1 MNPHPVLANHFQQL
15 ACRFSQRAG
24 VSAQRSENAPCSRKR
39 VFRARPAN
47 AKHRQQEWTTR
58 KTDGAKSGQRTV

>member
-47 AKHRQQEWTTR
+47 AKHRQQE
-58 KTDGAKSGQRTV
+58 